1 MFYNALVR
9 EWMTTPVI
17 SITPDAP
24 IRAAFNLMKD
34 TGIRHLPVIA
44 KRELVGILSIGDVR
58 EASPSDATSLSIWEM
73 NYLWDKLTVDHAMTE
88 SVLTIKADDLLVNA
102 IKIMLEH
109 KVSSLPVVDASRHVV
124 GILTESD
131 IFRLVIHEA
140 EKAKLAS

>member
-17 SITPDAP
+17 SIMPDAP

-44 KRELVGILSIGDVR
+44 KSELVGILSIGDVR

-73 NYLWDKLTVDHAMTE
+73 NYLWDKLTVDRAMTE
-88 SVLTIKADDLLVNA
+88 RVVTIKTDDLLVDA
-102 IKIMLEH
+102 IRIMLEH
-109 KVSSLPVVDASRHVV
+109 KISSLPVVDANRHVV

-131 IFRLVIHEA
+131 VFRLVIYEA
-140 EKAKLAS
+140 DKARVSS